1 MWQTDQS
8 KFMEVVFRRF
18 YVPLGRTVNRM
29 LNDSDATEDIVQEV
43 FIKIWNSRET
53 LQFNFSVKAYLY
65 RSAINTAL
73 NYLEKT
79 KKTISL
85 DTDAI
90 NEPAHT
96 DVEDQFNLKEVE
108 THIQDA
114 IATLPPACKAIFV
127 LSRYEDM
134 SYREIAESMQ
144 ISPKTV
150 ENQMGKALKLMRDY
164 LSIYVRS
171 MLLLLF

>member
-1 MWQTDQS
+1 
-8 KFMEVVFRRF
+8 MEVVFRRF

-29 LNDSDATEDIVQEV
+29 LNDPDATEDIVQDV
-43 FIKIWNSRET
+43 FIKVWNSRET
-53 LQFNFSVKAYLY
+53 LQFNHSIKSYLY
-65 RSAINTAL
+65 RAAINAAL
-73 NYLEKT
+73 NYLEKS
-79 KKTISL
+79 KKSVSL
-85 DTDAI
+85 DTDSI
-90 NEPAHT
+90 HEPSHT
-96 DVEDQFNLKEVE
+96 EVEDQFNLREVE

-114 IATLPPACKAIFV
+114 INNLPPACKAIFV

-171 MLLLLF
+171 LITLLPFWIQN